1 MLCQPAV
8 DVSAHNQRSV
18 ENGLKYSYQTTG
30 GKWMKDGVTDG
41 NKINEIK
48 KKKKYGALQTSVF
61 CGTSHNFVQLID
73 QSL

>member
-48 KKKKYGALQTSVF
+48 KKKKIRGSADFSVLRNE
-61 CGTSHNFVQLID
+61 S
-73 QSL
+73 